1 MILTKQ
7 KTKLPTMTNS
17 EKYLVVGAG
26 NISKKHIANIKIL
39 KKNSTV
45 LNLSSSGRDIDPQS
59 NKADYFLKNFDE
71 IQQHKLNAVIIAS
84 PATFHLKHALFFSA
98 LNIPLLIEK
107 PLSDSMTRYEEAS
120 HILTDINKK
129 ICIAYNLRFLNSMNF
144 FKDFLDKNLLGKVY
158 SIQSEVGQNLI
169 NWRPNKKYKDTV
181 SSSKKLGGGVL
192 LELSHELDYLTWIF
206 GDIESVYCKLTNT
219 NHFDIDVEDNIDSI
233 IQTKS
238 GQSINLH
245 MDFLQNKTTRKCKV
259 IGEKG
264 TLNFNILENR
274 IVHYSET
281 GELAILHEEDASDP
295 NQSYIDMLQAFLD
308 LDTKKIDTFASLNE
322 ARKVLEVIEAM
333 RVSSKH
339 NTVIG
344 IN

>member
-1 MILTKQ
+1 
-7 KTKLPTMTNS
+7 MTNN
-17 EKYLVVGAG
+17 EKYLVIGAG
-26 NISKKHIANIKIL
+26 NISKKHIENIKIL
-39 KKNSTV
+39 NKKSTV
-45 LNLSSSGRDIDPQS
+45 LNLSSSGRVIDTQS
-59 NKADYFLKNFDE
+59 NKADYFLRNFEE

-84 PATFHLKHALFFSA
+84 PATFHLEHALFFST

-107 PLSDSMTRYEEAS
+107 PLSDSMAKYEEAS
-120 HILTDINKK
+120 LILSDMNK
-129 ICIAYNLRFLNSMNF
+129 IIRIAYNLRFLNSMIF
-144 FKDFLDKNLLGKVY
+144 FKDFLDKNQLGKIY

-169 NWRPNKKYKDTV
+169 NWRPNKKYRDTV
-181 SSSKKLGGGVL
+181 SSSKNLGGGVL

-219 NHFDIDVEDNIDSI
+219 NHFDIDVEDNVDSI
-233 IQTKS
+233 IQTRG

-259 IGEKG
+259 LGEKG

-274 IVHYSET
+274 IMHYSED
-281 GELAILHEEDASDP
+281 GESNIIYEEHASDP
-295 NQSYIDMLQAFLD
+295 NQSYIDMLQTFLN
-308 LDTKKIDTFASLNE
+308 LDTKKTDTLASLDE
-322 ARKVLEVIEAM
+322 ARRVLEVIEAM
-333 RVSSKH
+333 RVSCQH